1 MFAKEILWSQEIFS
15 LCNLQGVIDGLRKRM
30 IDNVENNTQQGE
42 IVIMSQP
49 DQIGYYDDWNWGLG
63 FNIED

>member
-1 MFAKEILWSQEIFS
+1 MFAKEILLSQEIFS

-49 DQIGYYDDWNWGLG
+49 DQIGYYDD
-63 FNIED
+63 